1 MSFGSLGGGG
11 FSVPGGGTP
20 GGGMFG
26 GPIMGGTGGGDILD
40 TGNEFV
46 DTIGSTVIERGSNRL
61 LDEIGLGQDQSFG
74 AGGGGGQSQAP
85 ATPGATGQGSGQTDA
100 PMGGERPGGSGQP
113 GVTPIFR
120 PPPRDDSGG
129 GEQQQAGV
137 IGDTA
142 SLTQNLV
149 IGIALFFAYQVYTD
163 L

>member
-26 GPIMGGTGGGDILD
+26 GPIMGGTGGGDIID

-74 AGGGGGQSQAP
+74 ASSGGGQSRPP

-100 PMGGERPGGSGQP
+100 PMGRERPGGSGQP

-120 PPPRDDSGG
+120 PPPRDSGG
-129 GEQQQAGV
+129 NGEQQEAGV

>member
-1 MSFGSLGGGG
+1 MSFGSLGTGG
-11 FSVPGGGTP
+11 FSVPGGGP

-26 GPIMGGTGGGDILD
+26 GPIMGGAGGGDIID

-61 LDEIGLGQDQSFG
+61 LDEIGLGQDQDFG
-74 AGGGGGQSQAP
+74 APSGGTQAP
-85 ATPGATGQGSGQTDA
+85 YTPGATGQGSGQTDA

-120 PPPRDDSGG
+120 PPPREDTGG
-129 GEQQQAGV
+129 GEQQEAGV